1 MYKSRCWEH
10 RIIPAMRQPQ
20 PELVRENRHPVLLGV
35 AGGKADSILLMQDV
49 AAETST
55 LPARGA
61 SRSFA

>member
-1 MYKSRCWEH
+1 
-10 RIIPAMRQPQ
+10 MRQPQ